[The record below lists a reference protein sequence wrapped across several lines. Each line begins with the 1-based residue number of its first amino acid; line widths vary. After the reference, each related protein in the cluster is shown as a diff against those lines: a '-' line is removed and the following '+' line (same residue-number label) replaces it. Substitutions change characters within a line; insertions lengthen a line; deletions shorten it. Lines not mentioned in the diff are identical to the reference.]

1 MNNIKRSKHD
11 VLVKWS
17 LFVFICK
24 YPNISD
30 TVYIIHM
37 RAMWWCCVLFRL
49 GDGGVTGPFSMEWRI
64 WSLQPMQQ
72 ICFFCK
78 MGVMCRYFEP
88 QSTPLFVNLDSQ
100 SLLIVSTWLPGAWV
114 RPSKKKSVYHAGKWG
129 HYVPPHPIGRNS
141 VAWPHLKTMVTCS
154 PYKL

>member
-114 RPSKKKSVYHAGKWG
+114 RPSKKKKIC
-129 HYVPPHPIGRNS
+129 VPCREMRP
-141 VAWPHLKTMVTCS
+141 LCS
-154 PYKL
+154 PTSHWQELSGLATSKNNGDL